1 MTVYSNRM
9 FTLRDTNRTRLAL
22 ELLVVV
28 IGILMAL
35 GLDRLNQDRVDRQIE
50 QAYFAQLIDDLES
63 DVVLLDSA
71 IGQANK
77 HADAALR
84 VLAVIEDGS
93 GIVADKQAF
102 AWDVNY
108 SGYIAFFYPTDFSYR
123 DLTSTG
129 NMDLI
134 RDTDLKRSIVGYY
147 ENIEYS
153 EQFYEAWIDQAWKR
167 LNPTLQNL
175 LHPDDWRVIEASL
188 SRGNSWMPD
197 DSVDDLLDIERVID
211 SIRNSV
217 PAQNMFVSVVVASRE
232 AQNLFGKHKMQAE
245 ALLAELNTANDPKV

>member
-1 MTVYSNRM
+1 M
-9 FTLRDTNRTRLAL
+9 FTLRDTNWNHLAL

-28 IGILMAL
+28 IGILIAL
-35 GLDRLNQDRVDRQIE
+35 GLNRLNQDRGDRQTE
-50 QAYFAQLIDDLES
+50 QTYFVQLIDDLES
-63 DVVLLDSA
+63 DMVLLDSA

-84 VLAVIEDGS
+84 VLAVIEDGAS
-93 GIVADKQAF
+93 IVTDTQAF
-102 AWDVNY
+102 AWDINY
-108 SGYIAFFYPTDFSYR
+108 SGYISFFYPTDFSYS

-129 NMDLI
+129 NIDLI

-153 EQFYEAWIDQAWKR
+153 EQWYEAWIDQAWER

-188 SRGNSWMPD
+188 SKGNSWLPD
-197 DSVDDLLDIERVID
+197 DPVDDLLDIERVID

-217 PAQNMFVSVVVASRE
+217 PARNMFVSVVVASRE
-232 AQNLFGKHKMQAE
+232 AQDLFGKHKMRTE
-245 ALLAELNTANDPKV
+245 ALLVELNAANDPKV